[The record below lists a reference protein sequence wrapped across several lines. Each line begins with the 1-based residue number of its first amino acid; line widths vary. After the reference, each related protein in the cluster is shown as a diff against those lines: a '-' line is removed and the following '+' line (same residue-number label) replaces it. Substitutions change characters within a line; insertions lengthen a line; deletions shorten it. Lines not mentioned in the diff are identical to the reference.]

1 MPLPT
6 IGTMVPVSS
15 QWRCRIC
22 RFERY
27 HQVSVL
33 RKDGSRYETSF
44 YACSACSVMFLNPAN
59 FNADGSAA
67 PEHRGA
73 ADGDHAAAPA
83 PLARPARV

>member
-1 MPLPT
+1 
-6 IGTMVPVSS
+6 MVPVSS

-59 FNADGSAA
+59 FNADNRPGRRRCWSSR
-67 PEHRGA
+67 PDRGETNRS
-73 ADGDHAAAPA
+73 G
-83 PLARPARV
+83 

>member
-44 YACSACSVMFLNPAN
+44 YACSSCSVMFLNPAN

-67 PEHRGA
+67 PSIE
-73 ADGDHAAAPA
+73 APPTVIT
-83 PLARPARV
+83 PLRRRR